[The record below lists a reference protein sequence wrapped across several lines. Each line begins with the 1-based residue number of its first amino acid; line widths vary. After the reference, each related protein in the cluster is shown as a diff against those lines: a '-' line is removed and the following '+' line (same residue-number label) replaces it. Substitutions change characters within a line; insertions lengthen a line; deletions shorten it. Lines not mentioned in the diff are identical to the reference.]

1 MRDDTIAIGLPG
13 VIRRLDRQ
21 EMPLLREHL
30 LRLDTESRHD
40 RFNGFADESF
50 IERYAAK
57 CATDGT
63 IVIAYL
69 EDGEVLAAA
78 ELHPADGDNSP
89 LPEVAFSVERKVR
102 RMGVGSVLFRRLIAE
117 GKRKGYD
124 SLRITTGAQNEAM
137 RSLANKFGAHLTFR
151 HGESSGEIDLRK
163 QTTEIDVRK
172 QTTAAAPRFNPAE
185 VFAAPAAFA
194 ESFAHFNRDYWKWVL
209 RMYGWRS
216 PVPRAGR

>member
-13 VIRRLDRQ
+13 TIRRLDRH

-30 LRLDTESRHD
+30 VRLDTESRHD

-89 LPEVAFSVERKVR
+89 LPEVAFSVEREVR
-102 RMGVGSVLFRRLIAE
+102 RKGLGSVLFRRLIAE
-117 GKRKGYD
+117 GQRKGYA

-151 HGESSGEIDLRK
+151 HGESTGEIDLRK
-163 QTTEIDVRK
+163 QPAMAET
-172 QTTAAAPRFNPAE
+172 RFNPAD
-185 VFAAPAAFA
+185 VFAAPAAFTQA
-194 ESFAHFNRDYWKWVL
+194 VARFNRDYWKWWL
-209 RMYGWRS
+209 RMYGGRS
-216 PVPRAGR
+216 AVPRASR

>member
-50 IERYAAK
+50 IERYATK

-63 IVIAYL
+63 VVIAYF
-69 EDGEVLAAA
+69 EDGQVLAAA
-78 ELHPADGDNSP
+78 ELHPADGENSP
-89 LPEVAFSVERKVR
+89 LPEVAFSVERQVR
-102 RMGVGSVLFRRLIAE
+102 RKGLGSVLFRRLIDE
-117 GKRKGYD
+117 GKRKGYA
-124 SLRITTGAQNEAM
+124 SLRVTTGAQNEAM

-151 HGESSGEIDLRK
+151 HGESTGEIDLRE
-163 QTTEIDVRK
+163 QPV
-172 QTTAAAPRFNPAE
+172 TTAARFNPVDA
-185 VFAAPAAFA
+185 FAAPAAFA
-194 ESFAHFNRDYWKWVL
+194 QAVARFNRDYWKWCL
-209 RMYGWRS
+209 RMSDWHS
-216 PVPRAGR
+216 AALRAGR

>member
-63 IVIAYL
+63 VVIAYF
-69 EDGEVLAAA
+69 EGGKVLATA
-78 ELHPADGDNSP
+78 ELHPADGENSP
-89 LPEVAFSVERKVR
+89 LPEVAFSVERQVR
-102 RMGVGSVLFRRLIAE
+102 RKGLGSVLFRRLIAE
-117 GKRKGYD
+117 GKRKGYE
-124 SLRITTGAQNEAM
+124 SLRVTTGAQNEAM

-151 HGESSGEIDLRK
+151 HGESTGEIDLRE
-163 QTTEIDVRK
+163 QPAMV
-172 QTTAAAPRFNPAE
+172 AARFNPVDA
-185 VFAAPAAFA
+185 FAAPAAFTQA
-194 ESFAHFNRDYWKWVL
+194 VARFNRDYWKWWL

-216 PVPRAGR
+216 PAPRASQ

>member
-13 VIRRLDRQ
+13 TIRRLDRH

-30 LRLDTESRHD
+30 VRLDTESRHD

-89 LPEVAFSVERKVR
+89 LPEVAFSVEREVR
-102 RMGVGSVLFRRLIAE
+102 RMLDAVGHPVRRLIRRRFGPVE
-117 GKRKGYD
+117 LGELPSGKWRVI
-124 SLRITTGAQNEAM
+124 SPTELRGLLGPGGG
-137 RSLANKFGAHLTFR
+137 S
-151 HGESSGEIDLRK
+151 
-163 QTTEIDVRK
+163 
-172 QTTAAAPRFNPAE
+172 
-185 VFAAPAAFA
+185 
-194 ESFAHFNRDYWKWVL
+194 
-209 RMYGWRS
+209 
-216 PVPRAGR
+216 

>member
-1 MRDDTIAIGLPG
+1 MRDDTIAISLPG
-13 VIRRLDRQ
+13 TIRRLDRH

-40 RFNGFADESF
+40 RFNGFADEGF
-50 IERYAAK
+50 VERYADK

-63 IVIAYL
+63 VVIAYL
-69 EDGEVLAAA
+69 EGGEVLAAA

-102 RMGVGSVLFRRLIAE
+102 RKGLGSVLFRRLIAE

-151 HGESSGEIDLRK
+151 HGESTGEIDLRK
-163 QTTEIDVRK
+163 QPA
-172 QTTAAAPRFNPAE
+172 TASTRFNPVDA
-185 VFAAPAAFA
+185 FAAPAAFA
-194 ESFAHFNRDYWKWVL
+194 QAVARFNRDYWTWWL
-209 RMYGWRS
+209 RMSDWRS

>member
-1 MRDDTIAIGLPG
+1 MRDETIAIGLPG

-40 RFNGFADESF
+40 RFNGYADSGF

-63 IVIAYL
+63 VVIAYL
-69 EDGEVLAAA
+69 EQGEVLAAA
-78 ELHPADGDNSP
+78 ELHPADGGNSP

-102 RMGVGSVLFRRLIAE
+102 RKGLGSVLFRHLIEE
-117 GKRKGYD
+117 GKRKGYA
-124 SLRITTGAQNEAM
+124 SLCITTGAQNEAM

-151 HGESSGEIDLRK
+151 HGESTGEIDLRK
-163 QTTEIDVRK
+163 QPSE
-172 QTTAAAPRFNPAE
+172 QPAWAAPRFNPAD
-185 VFAAPAAFA
+185 VFAAPAAVA
-194 ESFAHFNRDYWKWVL
+194 QAVTRFNRDYWSWWL
-209 RMYGWRS
+209 RMSGWGAS
-216 PVPRAGR
+216 TPRATR

>member
-13 VIRRLDRQ
+13 TIRRLDRH

-30 LRLDTESRHD
+30 VRLDTESRHD

-89 LPEVAFSVERKVR
+89 LPEVAFSVEREVR
-102 RMGVGSVLFRRLIAE
+102 RKGLGSVLFRRLIAE
-117 GKRKGYD
+117 GQRKGYA

-151 HGESSGEIDLRK
+151 HGESTGEIDLRK
-163 QTTEIDVRK
+163 QPAM
-172 QTTAAAPRFNPAE
+172 AATRFNPAD
-185 VFAAPAAFA
+185 VFAAPVAFTQA
-194 ESFAHFNRDYWKWVL
+194 VARFNRDYWKWWL
-209 RMYGWRS
+209 RMYGGRS
-216 PVPRAGR
+216 AVPRASR

>member
-69 EDGEVLAAA
+69 EGGEVLAAA

-102 RMGVGSVLFRRLIAE
+102 RKGLGSVLFRRLIAE

-151 HGESSGEIDLRK
+151 HGESTGEIDLR
-163 QTTEIDVRK
+163 QQPV
-172 QTTAAAPRFNPAE
+172 TAAARFNPAD

-194 ESFAHFNRDYWKWVL
+194 QAVARFNRDYWKWWL
-209 RMYGWRS
+209 RMSGWRP
-216 PVPRAGR
+216 PVAGAGR

>member
-50 IERYAAK
+50 IDRYAAK

-69 EDGEVLAAA
+69 EGGEVLAAA

-102 RMGVGSVLFRRLIAE
+102 RKGLGSVLFRRLIAE

-151 HGESSGEIDLRK
+151 HGESTGEIDLRK
-163 QTTEIDVRK
+163 QPA
-172 QTTAAAPRFNPAE
+172 TAPTRFNPVDA
-185 VFAAPAAFA
+185 FAAPAAFA
-194 ESFAHFNRDYWKWVL
+194 QAVARFNRDYWTWWL
-209 RMYGWRS
+209 RMSDWRS